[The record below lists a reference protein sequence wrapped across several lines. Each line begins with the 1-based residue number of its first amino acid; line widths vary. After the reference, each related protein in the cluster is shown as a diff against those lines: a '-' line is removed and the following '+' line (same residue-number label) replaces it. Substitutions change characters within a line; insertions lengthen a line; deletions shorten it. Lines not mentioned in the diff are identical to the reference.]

1 MKKLDRVTRGIL
13 CTTLGGVCWGISG
26 TCGQYLFSTY
36 HVSSQWFTAV
46 RMLVSGLCFLLL
58 ALKSSRPAL
67 SGIWRDRRD
76 VLQLV
81 VYGIFGL
88 MLCQYA
94 YMTSISFSNA
104 ATTTVLQNLSL
115 VIIMVLSCLQLRRW
129 PGRRQVLALALAAAG
144 TYLVATGGDPRHM
157 VLSRQVLIW
166 GLLTAASVAAYTL
179 IPSRIL
185 PKWGKEV
192 ISGYGMLIGGA
203 GLCLASRP
211 WRLYVPIPI
220 QGWLAVAAVIVVGT
234 ILSFS
239 LFMQG
244 IADIG
249 PVRSAMLATTEP
261 VSATLFSFL
270 CLGTRF
276 SVTDL
281 IGFACI
287 IAMILVL
294 AKTNEEKT
302 PAA

>member
-1 MKKLDRVTRGIL
+1 MKLNRVTRGIL
-13 CTTLGGVCWGISG
+13 CTTVGGVCWGISG

-36 HVSSQWFTAV
+36 GVNTQWFTVV
-46 RMLVSGLCFLLL
+46 RLMASGLCFVLM
-58 ALKSSRPAL
+58 ALKNEREAL
-67 SGIWRDRRD
+67 KGIWRSRKD
-76 VLQLV
+76 VAQLV
-81 VYGIFGL
+81 FYGVFGL

-94 YMTSISFSNA
+94 YMTAISYSNA

-115 VIIMVLSCLQLRRW
+115 VIIMVLACLRVRRW
-129 PGRRQVLALALAAAG
+129 PNRREVLALLLAAAG

-157 VLSRQVLIW
+157 VISRQGLIW

-185 PKWGKEV
+185 PKWGKTV
-192 ISGYGMLIGGA
+192 ISGYGMIIGSAVLI
-203 GLCLASRP
+203 LLTRP

-270 CLGTRF
+270 FLHTQF

-287 IAMILVL
+287 IVMILIL
-294 AKTNEEKT
+294 AKSN
-302 PAA
+302 